1 MNASPELIERLA
13 AEYVLGTLRGG
24 ARRRFERWR
33 GDSPQIETRCRWWED
48 QLMGLARN
56 VPPVQPPARVWSGI
70 EQRLALERAPRARWT
85 RQLAIA
91 AGIVLVAALAALWY
105 WPGGPFA
112 RPNAV
117 ASIAPA
123 GGSTVWQV
131 EVFARAGRLVARAER
146 APPVAVGRDYELWAL
161 PAVGSPVS
169 LGLLP
174 RSGEVRRVLS
184 ARQQQAL
191 TGSMRVAVSIEP
203 VGGSPTGLP
212 TGTIAFVAPLNA
224 QS

>member
-13 AEYVLGTLRGG
+13 AEYVLGTLRGS

-33 GDSPQIETRCRWWED
+33 SDSPLIETRCRWWED

-56 VPPVQPPARVWSGI
+56 VPPVEPPARIWSGI
-70 EQRLALERAPRARWT
+70 EQRLALARAPRARWM
-85 RQLAIA
+85 RPLAIA

-112 RPNAV
+112 RPSAV
-117 ASIAPA
+117 ANIAPA
-123 GGSTVWQV
+123 GAAPVWHV
-131 EVFARAGRLVARAER
+131 EVFTRAARLVARAER
-146 APPVAVGRDYELWAL
+146 APPAAAGRDYELWAL
-161 PAVGSPVS
+161 PAGGNPVS

-174 RSGEVRRVLS
+174 RTGQVRRALS
-184 ARQQQAL
+184 TRQQQAL
-191 TGSMRVAVSIEP
+191 AGSMRVAVSIEP

-212 TGTIAFVAPLNA
+212 TTVVFFAPL
-224 QS
+224 SSRS

>member
-13 AEYVLGTLRGG
+13 AEYALGTLRGG

-33 GDSPQIETRCRWWED
+33 SDSPQIETRCRWWED
-48 QLMGLARN
+48 QLMGLARK

-70 EQRLALERAPRARWT
+70 EQRLSLGRTVRLRRT

-112 RPNAV
+112 RPSAV
-117 ASIAPA
+117 ASIAPL
-123 GGSTVWQV
+123 GGSPVWHIDI
-131 EVFARAGRLVARAER
+131 FTRAGRLAARADR
-146 APPVAVGRDYELWAL
+146 APPAVAGRDYELWAL
-161 PAVGSPVS
+161 PAAGSPVS

-174 RSGEVRRVLS
+174 RTGELRRALS
-184 ARQQQAL
+184 ERQQQAL
-191 TGSMRVAVSIEP
+191 AGSMRLAVSIEP
-203 VGGSPTGLP
+203 TGGSPTGLP
-212 TGTIAFVAPLNA
+212 TGTIVFVAPLNTR
-224 QS
+224 S